1 MAKKIFL
8 GLSIGLFVLFAIS
21 FANNIA
27 LAQESCSSINAG
39 KGWDCGKLNVDPSEC
54 SNYYYSGRSVRP
66 GGPYDENSW
75 RQYFQGYYIDGKPK
89 GLFWDLSKCTIGP
102 TDCYGQ
108 CRPATENMGSTCSGT
123 QVDSCNNL
131 TIDRLEGNQTNCNN
145 YYTHDSWADAPAM
158 SKCAK
163 NSNYIPACDL
173 NNSSYNPDCDPDS
186 GIWECSWDG
195 YNPDICPCSYCNKVG
210 SETRPCEQ
218 SSARCAGKPCYYE
231 VAGGKVIQ
239 ATLCGSEQPVCGN
252 GVVEQGEQCDPP
264 DMGANPP
271 GKGYGCWPPAGL
283 DDGSA
288 AWDLKKNLECKY
300 QYCGDGEINDTE
312 ECDPGT
318 NSQAKPVW
326 PYIPAADNPNC
337 SGDGLTGR
345 CYGSATILPSGVGLP
360 DPEGV
365 VPPECDPFSA
375 SYDPSADCSNKYCT
389 CEPKPPIPPL
399 PCNVD
404 YCTSQGLPGA
414 LDAKCA
420 EPPGPVANDFNP
432 NFVIDYANKLQTG
445 EIDINKSLAI
455 LDNYILNLIK

>member
-1 MAKKIFL
+1 MAKKIFFSL
-8 GLSIGLFVLFAIS
+8 SFALLILAGLSLSSFTLAIEIVRWDKC
-21 FANNIA
+21 A
-27 LAQESCSSINAG
+27 SCSLFNQPNPDDPNYKKYKEICGSFYIKPEDPCGNWGYSNSYCKSGVAKCMPNSVPTPVDINVGIETGPETRCDAFIPKKCIDITVGDLTNG
-39 KGWDCGKLNVDPSEC
+39 KSCGSYYHPQWAADIGRGGNICQVNPKYNACYDSNSPGFDQPSCPCYDSDPDFDTCDDSYYWTFGNENKPCAVDTDPSPSE
-54 SNYYYSGRSVRP
+54 SN
-66 GGPYDENSW
+66 
-75 RQYFQGYYIDGKPK
+75 
-89 GLFWDLSKCTIGP
+89 
-102 TDCYGQ
+102 
-108 CRPATENMGSTCSGT
+108 A
-123 QVDSCNNL
+123 
-131 TIDRLEGNQTNCNN
+131 
-145 YYTHDSWADAPAM
+145 
-158 SKCAK
+158 
-163 NSNYIPACDL
+163 IPCL
-173 NNSSYNPDCDPDS
+173 VSS
-186 GIWECSWDG
+186 
-195 YNPDICPCSYCNKVG
+195 CSYEPV
-210 SETRPCEQ
+210 T
-218 SSARCAGKPCYYE
+218 CYE
-231 VAGGKVIQ
+231 A
-239 ATLCGSEQPVCGN
+239 PCGN
-252 GVVEQGEQCDPP
+252 GIVEAGEQCDPP

-271 GKGYGCWPPAGL
+271 GKGYGCWPPAGP